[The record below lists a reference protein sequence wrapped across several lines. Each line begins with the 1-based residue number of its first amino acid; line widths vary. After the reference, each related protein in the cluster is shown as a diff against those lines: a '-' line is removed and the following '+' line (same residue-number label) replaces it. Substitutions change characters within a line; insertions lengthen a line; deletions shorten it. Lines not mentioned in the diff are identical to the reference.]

1 MVLRT
6 VVLERR
12 GEEPS
17 FFPSGDIMRWSYNP
31 VKQELALF
39 DILSGKTIAFTRAL
53 LVAAGWD
60 ARHEALATLPR
71 SLR

>member
-1 MVLRT
+1 
-6 VVLERR
+6 
-12 GEEPS
+12 
-17 FFPSGDIMRWSYNP
+17 MRWSYNP